1 MFRWMDGKIIKDRMM
16 IEDIW
21 DNLVVMP
28 IKNKAA

>member
-1 MFRWMDGKIIKDRMM
+1 MFRWMDSKIIKDRMM